1 MNLLGKYQ
9 YKKEKSI
16 KKNSISN
23 RKNKIN
29 KLE

>member
-16 KKNSISN
+16 KKNSISK

-29 KLE
+29 KLK